1 MTSKRIRFAH
11 QKESFYNAK
20 GFVLQRKRSPFIF
33 AMQLEY
39 IYTAIVVYFITFNSY
54 RVMLVILQFLRNP
67 IPHSHGNESQ
77 HDAAAG
83 I

>member
-1 MTSKRIRFAH
+1 MASKRIRFAL

-20 GFVLQRKRSPFIF
+20 GLVLQCKRSPFVF

-39 IYTAIVVYFITFNSY
+39 IYTAIVVYFITFNSC

-67 IPHSHGNESQ
+67 IPYSHGNESQ